1 MITLTLSPEIK
12 WQRTAT
18 NLEVCFICEEPI
30 FSQVNSMNVEVKTNT
45 KTEVIK
51 VLNLCDSCKNLNEI

>member
-30 FSQVNSMNVEVKTNT
+30 FSQVNGMNVEVTTNT
-45 KTEVIK
+45 KKETIRVANI
-51 VLNLCDSCKNLNEI
+51 CDSCL